1 VQEQVL
7 ARGLLKL
14 VVVHVW
20 NLPAPMVKGGCAAA
34 DPVRVQTTRVRW
46 PFLAALGLALVALG
60 VRYTFLAGGA
70 GAGPVPNQGLRLLDG
85 VTGQGTKF
93 ELGILNHRVYRL
105 NTSLSARCRGGS
117 SVQLTWYPA
126 EHAPVH
132 FAMVGRT
139 FTTVERSS
147 PTLDHGVVG
156 RIAFT
161 IRGTLIGKN
170 AAKGTLRLVARYY
183 RGEEEWNACDS
194 LDVAW
199 AVGPRARARLRTV
212 PLGQQI
218 SEYYPSVPS
227 LANHVSAARRR
238 FIAGVDGT
246 CVDTGDRMWQ
256 IEGEVA
262 ARYRDNP
269 DATLINSVAYLDL
282 HALQLRS
289 LVALG
294 RPPEARKL
302 YDAWLANFRQ
312 RVGVER
318 RALILYAHHRL
329 AASRRVLATYD
340 PLKTRGNLLGQEF
353 GLVRCTSNGDRTPVP
368 VLSDGQPTPLP

>member
-1 VQEQVL
+1 
-7 ARGLLKL
+7 
-14 VVVHVW
+14 
-20 NLPAPMVKGGCAAA
+20 
-34 DPVRVQTTRVRW
+34 VQTTRVRW
-46 PFLAALGLALVALG
+46 PFLVALALALVGLG
-60 VRYTFLAGGA
+60 VRYTVLTGGA
-70 GAGPVPNQGLRLLDG
+70 GAGTVRVPDITLLAG
-85 VTGQGTKF
+85 VTGQGTRF

-105 NTSLSARCRGGS
+105 RTSLNARCRGGT
-117 SVQLTWYPA
+117 SVHETWYPA

-139 FTTVERSS
+139 FTTVERGS
-147 PTLDHGVVG
+147 PTFPDGVVG

-161 IRGTLIGKN
+161 IRGTLIAKD
-170 AAKGTLRLVARYY
+170 AAQGTVRLVARYY
-183 RGEEEWNACDS
+183 RGEREWNACDS

-212 PLGQQI
+212 ALGQKI

-227 LANHVSAARRR
+227 LAVGVSTARRR
-238 FIAGVDGT
+238 FIAWVDGT

-256 IEGEVA
+256 IQGEVA

-269 DATLINSVAYLDL
+269 DATLINSATYLEL

-294 RPPEARKL
+294 RPPQARKL
-302 YDAWLANFRQ
+302 YDAWLDNFRQ

-318 RALILYAHHRL
+318 RALILYVHHHR
-329 AASRRVLATYD
+329 AAARRVLAAYD

-368 VLSDGQPTPLP
+368 VLSDGHPVPLP